1 MNGIFRRRL
10 EFARALASAVLVAA
24 CFVSGA
30 IPAQAAAN
38 VAASFSQAGG
48 YGRIVLSWPG
58 GLPAHKEALTTGVL
72 VVSFDRPF
80 TTDLNEFMRRMPDYV
95 SMARQDG
102 DGKTLRIALKFDFWL
117 NVRQAENSLYV
128 DLLPPNWTG
137 QPPPLPAEVLAR
149 IAAKKEAKRK
159 AEEEARRI
167 KAAGIVEPGAPAPG
181 LSVRVGRHE
190 GITRLVFDWNQPV
203 LYSLAQEEGSATITF
218 DRSAKVSLAPIRVNP
233 PPYLETITAREH
245 EGRLSVFLKL
255 APGIL
260 VTDFREELGIVLD
273 LKPAQAA
280 ADAPTPAPAPPI
292 AAEPA
297 KTEPKPAASEHAP
310 QTILPAAAAPT
321 SATPAEAAPAA
332 AAPAGPETPAA
343 KVEAAVPETPAPA
356 PAAEPEAAST
366 PAKAEAP
373 SPAEIVPLEVI
384 ARENGQ
390 QTDIAFPWASETGAA
405 VFMRADMLWIV
416 FDQRA
421 PLDLSRFA
429 TVAMK
434 RLGKPVEIKVADGTA
449 VAFPVLGRDL
459 LVGATEADTT
469 WHVSIGETLASTGRP
484 IAVAR
489 AWREMGEGFVSFDL
503 KGARKVL
510 RVHDPIVRDAL
521 DVATGRAPVQS
532 MQAPRGFIEF
542 QALQTAQGLA
552 FVRIADDL
560 NVAVATD
567 TVVVTRR
574 NGLTLSADND
584 GAASSNSSHGGPAH
598 MDFAAWRGQGSYTDG
613 RVAHE
618 KNIRMSDVQGL
629 AGKRLAYAR
638 FLVANG
644 LGPEA
649 LTQMELALAADAKIG
664 ADPSFHALRGVA
676 EVMAYRY
683 PQAIADL
690 SISPLALDPYA
701 AAWRGLARMALDQPD
716 VARRD
721 FDLAVPLIET
731 AEPALAAKV
740 IVTAASADLA
750 MKNIAAARA
759 RMALLPADIAD
770 PEVEAERHFVDAQ
783 IVESLNRSAEAT
795 QAYDRAIAT
804 NVRPIVVR
812 ARLAKALMLNR
823 TGKLSDAKLADEL
836 DRLRMIWRGDD
847 TERRILSKLAE
858 LRLAQH
864 NVVAALKAMD
874 TATMNFPQSDDARAM
889 GARMP
894 DIFADYFIDGRAD
907 KLPAVQALAFYYDFQ
922 RLTPVGRKGDE
933 LIRHL
938 AERLISVDLLA
949 QAEQLLRHQIEQ
961 RLVGGVARAQVAA
974 RLATVYLLDDK
985 PQQALRAIR
994 ATLQNS
1000 LPEDLDL
1007 QRRLIEARALA
1018 SLKQYDLSLDLLSE
1032 ILGPA
1037 SNALRADV
1045 LWEAQRWNE
1054 AGAAAEVLL
1063 ADAASRKAL
1072 DADDRFQIMRGAIAY
1087 SLADD
1092 EDGLRRLRTAFADR
1106 MAKTADAS
1114 GFAIVSDPIEK
1125 QGVAFRELASRIA
1138 AVNTL
1143 ERFVRSLKKTDRI
1156 SAIDGTSV
1164 ASN

>member
-10 EFARALASAVLVAA
+10 EFAHALMAAALVAV
-24 CFVSGA
+24 CIFFGA
-30 IPAQAAAN
+30 MPAGAATN
-38 VAASFSQAGG
+38 VAASFSQSGG

-72 VVSFDRPF
+72 VVSFDKPF

-102 DGKTLRIALKFDFWL
+102 DGKTLRIALKFDYWL
-117 NVRQAENSLYV
+117 NVRQIENSLYV
-128 DLLPPNWTG
+128 DLLPSNWTG
-137 QPPPLPAEVLAR
+137 PPPPLPAEVLAR

-167 KAAGIVEPGAPAPG
+167 KASGVVEPGAPAPG

-245 EGRLSVFLKL
+245 DGRLSVFLKL

-260 VTDFREELGIVLD
+260 VTEFREELGIVLD

-280 ADAPTPAPAPPI
+280 SEAQTPAPALQTGN
-292 AAEPA
+292 EPA
-297 KTEPKPAASEHAP
+297 KTEPKPAAAEHAP
-310 QTILPAAAAPT
+310 QTILPATVAPVVV
-321 SATPAEAAPAA
+321 P
-332 AAPAGPETPAA
+332 PAGPETPAPKA
-343 KVEAAVPETPAPA
+343 EVTVPETPAPA
-356 PAAEPEAAST
+356 ETASAPATAEVSIPSEA
-366 PAKAEAP
+366 
-373 SPAEIVPLEVI
+373 VPLEI
-384 ARENGQ
+384 TAREDGQ
-390 QTDIAFPWASETGAA
+390 RTDVDFPWSSDTGAA
-405 VFMRADMLWIV
+405 VFVRANMLWIV
-416 FDQRA
+416 FDRSA
-421 PLDLSRFA
+421 PLDLT
-429 TVAMK
+429 TVASTAMQ
-434 RLGKPVEIKVADGTA
+434 RLGKPIEVEVADGA
-449 VAFPVLGRDL
+449 VVVFPILGHDL
-459 LVGATEADTT
+459 LVGAVEEGTN
-469 WHVSIGETLASTGRP
+469 WRISIGETLANTGRP
-484 IAVAR
+484 IAVGR
-489 AWREMGEGFVSFDL
+489 AWRETGEGVVSFDL

-510 RVHDPIVRDAL
+510 RVLDPIVRDAL
-521 DVATGRAPVQS
+521 DVATARAPVQS

-552 FVRIADDL
+552 FVRVADDL
-560 NVAVATD
+560 NVAAATD
-567 TVVVTRR
+567 TVIVTRR

-584 GAASSNSSHGGPAH
+584 GAASPDSSGGGPAH
-598 MDFAAWRGQGSYTDG
+598 MDFATWRGRGSYTDG
-613 RVAHE
+613 RVTHE
-618 KNIRMSDVQGL
+618 KSILMSDVQAL
-629 AGKRLAYAR
+629 AGRRLAYAR
-638 FLVANG
+638 FLVAHG
-644 LGPEA
+644 LGSEA
-649 LTQMELALAADAKIG
+649 LIQIELALAADAKID
-664 ADPSFHALRGVA
+664 ADPSFRALRGVA
-676 EVMAYRY
+676 EVMAFRY

-690 SISPLALDPYA
+690 SISSLALDPYA
-701 AAWRGLARMALDQPD
+701 AAWRGFARMALDQPD
-716 VARRD
+716 AARRD
-721 FDLAVPLIET
+721 FDLAAPLVET
-731 AEPALAAKV
+731 MEPELAAKV
-740 IVTAASADLA
+740 NVKAASANLA
-750 MKNIAAARA
+750 MKDIAAARA
-759 RMALLPADIAD
+759 HMALLPASIAD
-770 PEVEAERHFVDAQ
+770 PEVEAERLFVDAQ
-783 IVESLNRSAEAT
+783 IVESLDRSAEAA

-804 NVRPIVVR
+804 NIRPVVVR

-823 TGKLSDAKLADEL
+823 TGKLADAKLADEL
-836 DRLRMIWRGDD
+836 DRLRMMWRGDD

-858 LRLAQH
+858 LRLAGQD
-864 NVVAALKAMD
+864 VVAALKAMD

-894 DIFADYFIDGRAD
+894 DIFADFFIDGRAD
-907 KLPAVQALAFYYDFQ
+907 KLPAVQALAFYHDFQ
-922 RLTPVGRKGDE
+922 GLTPIGKKGDE

-938 AERLISVDLLA
+938 AERLVSVDLLP
-949 QAEQLLRHQIEQ
+949 QAAKLLRHQIER
-961 RLVGGVARAQVAA
+961 RLVGGVAKAQVAA

-1032 ILGPA
+1032 ILGPD

-1045 LWEAQRWNE
+1045 LWEAQRWRE
-1054 AGAAAEVLL
+1054 AGEEAEKLL
-1063 ADAASRKAL
+1063 ADAVARKVL
-1072 DADDRFQIMRGAIAY
+1072 GTDDRFQIMRGAIAY
-1087 SLADD
+1087 SLAGD
-1092 EDGLRRLRTAFADR
+1092 EEGLRRLRTTFGGR
-1106 MAKTADAS
+1106 MADTADAS

-1125 QGVAFRELASRIA
+1125 QGIAFRELASRIA

-1143 ERFVRSLKKTDRI
+1143 DRFIRSLKKTDRV
-1156 SAIDGTSV
+1156 SAIDGTPV